1 MAINWV
7 KVIGYVGTGLSMAS
21 MVINTISQKH
31 EIDEAAKKAAE
42 EAVKAAL
49 KKN

>member
-7 KVIGYVGTGLSMAS
+7 KVLGYVGTGLSFAS
-21 MVINTISQKH
+21 MAINAVNQKNA
-31 EIDEAAKKAAE
+31 ITEAAKKAAE

>member
-1 MAINWV
+1 MAVNWI
-7 KVIGYVGTGLSMAS
+7 KVLGWVGTGLSMAS
-21 MVINTISQKH
+21 MAINAVSQKH

-49 KKN
+49 KKK

>member
-1 MAINWV
+1 MNWI
-7 KVIGYVGTGLSMAS
+7 KVLGYVGTGFSFASMA
-21 MVINTISQKH
+21 INAVTQKN
-31 EIDEAAKKAAE
+31 EINEAAKKAAE

>member
-1 MAINWV
+1 MAGKWI
-7 KVIGYVGTGLSMAS
+7 KILGYVGTGFSMAS
-21 MVINTISQKH
+21 MVLNAISQKH

-49 KKN
+49 NKK